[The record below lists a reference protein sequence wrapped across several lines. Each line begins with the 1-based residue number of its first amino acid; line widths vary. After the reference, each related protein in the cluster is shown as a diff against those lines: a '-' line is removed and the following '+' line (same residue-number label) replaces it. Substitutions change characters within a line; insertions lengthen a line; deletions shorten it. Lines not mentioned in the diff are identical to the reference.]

1 MVTFST
7 TPPTYNVNI
16 LLKNMKIIFV
26 YIVPLSSKT
35 KQQSLRIFEV
45 SVHFVFILN

>member
-1 MVTFST
+1 MVAFST

-16 LLKNMKIIFV
+16 LLKNLKIIFV

-35 KQQSLRIFEV
+35 KQQSLRIF